1 MRFGDTVVQI
11 AWCQNLRSFPEK
23 SEASYVK
30 GRLDGR
36 LSHHVAAAKIELLA
50 PKMAAKVW
58 V

>member
-1 MRFGDTVVQI
+1 MSES
-11 AWCQNLRSFPEK
+11 AKLPEK